1 MARRV
6 EEPAG
11 RRVDLWWVAV
21 LTVAVVATG
30 MAYTELWNPV
40 VHRLGYPLIPADFSQ
55 TLKDALVIGRGQLL
69 HVYSDHAQLV
79 TLPGY
84 ALLLAPV
91 ATAVHVLHLQ
101 QPWLLAGPFCLG
113 TAAAGLAGMDRLAC
127 ALGVEPLHRRWLL
140 AAGAVALWPTVAL
153 WGHPEDVLAV
163 GSCAFCLAA
172 AIERR
177 WRAAGWFLGAAL
189 AAQLLAVLIVPVVLA
204 AAGRDRW
211 RPVALRAAALPAALA
226 GAVLVADFNTAWAA
240 LTSQPNYPLVD
251 HPTPW
256 MLLSPSLGQGTVAAG
271 PARVIGFVV
280 AAACGVAVRGRPFR
294 PGPAPDRPAGR
305 LTTPAVDPARL
316 VWLAAAAFSARC
328 LFEAVMDPYYVMP
341 AVVLTLVLAARE
353 GESRR
358 AVAVLAGLALT
369 VDTSET
375 FGMWTYWLFMAG
387 LLGVALAAV
396 APRRQAVAR
405 RSGRRR
411 CAPGVLNP

>member
-1 MARRV
+1 MARRG
-6 EEPAG
+6 EQPAA
-11 RRVDLWWVAV
+11 RRVDLRWVAA

-30 MAYTELWNPV
+30 MAYTEWWNPV
-40 VHRLGYPLIPADFSQ
+40 VHHLGYPLIPADFSQ
-55 TLKDALVIGRGQLL
+55 TLKDALVIGRGNLL
-69 HVYSDHAQLV
+69 HVYSDQAQLV

-91 ATAVHVLHLQ
+91 ATAVHLLHLQ
-101 QPWLLAGPFCLG
+101 QPWLLAGPVCLA
-113 TAAAGLAGMDRLAC
+113 TAGAGLAGMDRLAG
-127 ALGVEPLHRRWLL
+127 ALGVEPANRRWLL
-140 AAGAVALWPTVAL
+140 AAGAAAMWPTVAL

-172 AIERR
+172 AIEGR

-189 AAQLLAVLIVPVVLA
+189 AAQLLAVLMVPVVLA
-204 AAGRDRW
+204 AAGRYRW
-211 RPVALRAAALPAALA
+211 RQVALRAAALPAALA
-226 GAVLVADFNTAWAA
+226 GAVLVGDFHATWTA

-256 MLLSPSLGQGTVAAG
+256 MLLSPPLGQGTVAAG
-271 PARVIGFVV
+271 PARIIGFVV
-280 AAACGVAVRGRPFR
+280 AAACGVAARSRLLR
-294 PGPAPDRPAGR
+294 SGPAGGD
-305 LTTPAVDPARL
+305 VDPLRL
-316 VWLAAAAFSARC
+316 VWLAGAAFSARC

-358 AVAVLAGLALT
+358 AVAVLAALALT

-375 FGMWTYWLFMAG
+375 FGRWTYWLFMAA

-396 APRRQAVAR
+396 APRRRAPA
-405 RSGRRR
+405 SRRR
-411 CAPGVLNP
+411 APGVLHP